1 VFDFEVRDE
10 GMAVGL
16 ARVAEGL
23 RSPLPLMRDIA
34 GFLKKET
41 DENFAAQGRPAWL
54 GLSPRTL
61 KRRGADAKILQDTGR
76 LAGSIA
82 TSYDRTHATVG
93 TNVRYAAIH
102 QLGGTIQRAA
112 YSKQVRHRTNAK
124 GELMR
129 TDGFNG
135 KGLVFAKGRHKR
147 ALTRWFEVPAHA
159 ISIPARPYLPF
170 TSGGVLQPSTR
181 SGVMT
186 LTNDYLAS
194 LVGPRRQF
202 AK

>member
-1 VFDFEVRDE
+1 MFDFEVRDE

-23 RSPLPLMRDIA
+23 RSPLPLFRDIA
-34 GFLKKET
+34 GFLEKET
-41 DENFAAQGRPAWL
+41 EDNFAAQGRPAWL

-159 ISIPARPYLPF
+159 INIPARPFLPF
-170 TSGGVLQPSTR
+170 TGQGVLQPSTR
-181 SGVMT
+181 DGVVR
-186 LTNDYLAS
+186 LSNDYLAS
-194 LVGPRRQF
+194 LVGPRATF

>member
-1 VFDFEVRDE
+1 
-10 GMAVGL
+10 MAVGL

-61 KRRGADAKILQDTGR
+61 KRRGADANILQDIGR

-82 TSYDRTHATVG
+82 TRYDRTHATVG

-124 GELMR
+124 GELLR
-129 TDGFNG
+129 AAGFNG
-135 KGLVFAKGRHKR
+135 KGLVFAKGSHKR
-147 ALTRWFEVPAHA
+147 AQARWFEVPAHA
-159 ISIPARPYLPF
+159 INIPARPYLPF
-170 TSGGVLQPSTR
+170 TGEGVLQRSTR
-181 SGVMT
+181 DGVMQR
-186 LTNDYLAS
+186 TNDYLAS
-194 LVGPRRQF
+194 LVGPAR

>member
-1 VFDFEVRDE
+1 
-10 GMAVGL
+10 MAVGL

-23 RSPLPLMRDIA
+23 RSPLPLFRDIA
-34 GFLKKET
+34 GFLEKET
-41 DENFAAQGRPAWL
+41 EDNFAAQGRPTWL

-82 TSYDRTHATVG
+82 IRYDRTHATVG
-93 TNVRYAAIH
+93 SNVRYAAIH

-112 YSKQVRHRTNAK
+112 YSKQVRHRTTAK
-124 GELMR
+124 GELLR
-129 TDGFNG
+129 TAGFNG
-135 KGLVFAKGRHKR
+135 RGLVFAKGSHKR

-159 ISIPARPYLPF
+159 INIPARPFLPF
-170 TSGGVLQPSTR
+170 TGQGVLQPSTR
-181 SGVMT
+181 DGVVR
-186 LTNDYLAS
+186 LSNDYLAS
-194 LVGPRRQF
+194 LVGPRATF